1 MVLIDVYFIMLYN
14 IKEYFYDLIVRIE
27 PVNLGTKKMRIQ
39 FADLLEGTFDNEKIT
54 IIYKNFCAN
63 YIISNT
69 NR

>member
-1 MVLIDVYFIMLYN
+1 MLYN

-39 FADLLEGTFDNEKIT
+39 FADLLEGTFDNKKIT

-63 YIISNT
+63 YLS
-69 NR
+69 